1 MVFNNCNRKLYFQ
14 DIIIKNT
21 NNFFDD
27 FVKLFPN
34 ECNNIHANIF
44 ETMLK
49 IFIDKNND
57 LIKDKNYVMDLINKN
72 ENVINFVDKN
82 YYKFNKENYIFNN
95 SKNLQIL
102 IDNIKNAENEFELKK
117 NNNENKL
124 EENKE
129 NELIN
134 LKEDD
139 NLEFEE
145 FINDFL
151 DIFLKK
157 NNPKKKRFLI
167 QNGIPINEKLIENQ
181 NIKYLNNFIF
191 GKNEIN
197 KIEISEMNFIEIPK
211 EITINSLIKFF
222 DDCDLGTLVFP
233 LYVFKAIKSQNEE
246 DKKKLNNYY
255 SILLNAY
262 LSLENT
268 KNVDNLICEYTNQ
281 FKNSFEDMIS
291 KLKKKDL
298 NQTF

>member
-1 MVFNNCNRKLYFQ
+1 M
-14 DIIIKNT
+14 
-21 NNFFDD
+21 
-27 FVKLFPN
+27 
-34 ECNNIHANIF
+34 
-44 ETMLK
+44 
-49 IFIDKNND
+49 DKNND

-157 NNPKKKRFLI
+157 KNPKKNRFLI
-167 QNGIPINEKLIENQ
+167 QNGIPINEKNDR
-181 NIKYLNNFIF
+181 KSKHKIF
-191 GKNEIN
+191 K
-197 KIEISEMNFIEIPK
+197 
-211 EITINSLIKFF
+211 KFYF
-222 DDCDLGTLVFP
+222 W
-233 LYVFKAIKSQNEE
+233 
-246 DKKKLNNYY
+246 
-255 SILLNAY
+255 
-262 LSLENT
+262 
-268 KNVDNLICEYTNQ
+268 
-281 FKNSFEDMIS
+281 
-291 KLKKKDL
+291 
-298 NQTF
+298 